1 MKQFRAN
8 AIEKQAETTEELLT
22 TLTENNTKQMETL
35 IKSMTKTM
43 KDMMQHQ
50 KQSIDAKQHQQCR
63 QRRETKEQ

>member
-50 KQSIDAKQHQQCR
+50 KQSKDA
-63 QRRETKEQ
+63 